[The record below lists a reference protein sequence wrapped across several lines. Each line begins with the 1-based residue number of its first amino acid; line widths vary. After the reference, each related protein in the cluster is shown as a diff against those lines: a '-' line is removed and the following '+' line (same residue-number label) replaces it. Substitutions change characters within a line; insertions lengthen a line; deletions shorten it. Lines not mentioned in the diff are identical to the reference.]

1 MKRRDF
7 LMRGMFRPAV
17 VVLGG
22 GTGLEI
28 MLAEAFAQPRSCGP
42 PPAAKPQRRTAAESL
57 PPLPLPATPLR
68 RSEKKREPSP
78 PALVGKVILGDVKW
92 ETRDGQRYAFR
103 DWMTDPADM
112 QNLLTWTNE
121 QLHIRYRVVDA
132 DLAEFSYNPTELPT
146 LYFTGHDAFTVPDAV
161 IPRLRQF
168 CIDGGTILGDACCG
182 APAFDQA
189 FRRLVQQLFPKRP
202 MEPLPTDHPLYSSFY
217 PISSVHYREEG
228 RTDWQDLP
236 ELEAVSIGCRAAIVY
251 TGGYDCSC
259 GWDGHVH
266 EHGKRVLPADARKLG
281 ANIITYAL
289 ATYELGRFL
298 STERV
303 YHQTGQP
310 TRDQLVIAQVI
321 HDGDWDTQPSSLA
334 SLLKHLAENTTVEV
348 QFKKEDVDLRSI
360 DAFAHPILYMT
371 GHKDFTLS
379 DDEVNNLRRYLAAGG
394 VLVAN
399 ACCGRKAFDT
409 AFRREIARVL
419 PDHKLDRVALEH
431 PVYRSV
437 FPIDKVSYTP
447 LVIHEHPGMFRP
459 TLEGISIENQLRVVY
474 SPYGFVNGWSG
485 APNPYDRGYEDKDA
499 LRLGINILV
508 YAMTH

>member
-7 LMRGMFRPAV
+7 LTRGVLRPIV
-17 VVLGG
+17 TLVGG
-22 GTGLEI
+22 GAGLEI
-28 MLAEAFAQPRSCGP
+28 MLGEVFAEPRSCGP
-42 PPAAKPQRRTAAESL
+42 PPAAAPQRRTAAESL

-68 RSEKKREPSP
+68 RSEKKRQPSP
-78 PALVGKVILGDVKW
+78 PSLIGKVILGDVKW
-92 ETRDGQRYAFR
+92 VTENGQRSSYR
-103 DWMTDPADM
+103 DWMTDPSDM
-112 QNLLTWTNE
+112 RNLLGWTNQ
-121 QLHIRYRVVDA
+121 QLHNRNRVVDTS
-132 DLAEFSYNPTELPT
+132 LTSFSYDPTELPV
-146 LYFTGHDAFTVPDAV
+146 LNFTGHDAFTVPDEL
-161 IPRLRQF
+161 IGKLRQF
-168 CIDGGTILGDACCG
+168 CTDGGTILGDACCG
-182 APAFDQA
+182 ADAFDQA
-189 FRRLVQQLFPKRP
+189 FRQFAQRLIPNRP
-202 MEPLPTDHPLYSSFY
+202 MAVLPMDHPLYASFY
-217 PISSVHYREEG
+217 PISGVRYREEG
-228 RTDWQDLP
+228 KGERDDLP
-236 ELEAVSIGCRAAIVY
+236 KLEAVSLGCRAAVIY

-266 EHGKRVLPADARKLG
+266 EHGKRVLPGDARKLG
-281 ANIITYAL
+281 ANIITYSL

-298 STERV
+298 ATERV

-348 QFKKEDVDLRSI
+348 QFKKENVDLRSI

-379 DDEVNNLRRYLAAGG
+379 TEEVSNLRRYLAAGG

-399 ACCGRKAFDT
+399 ACCGRKGFDT

-419 PDHKLDRVALEH
+419 PDQKLDRIAPDH

-437 FPIDKVSYTP
+437 FPIQKVEYTP
-447 LVIHEHPGMFRP
+447 LVLHEHPGLSQP
-459 TLEGISIENQLRVVY
+459 ALEGISLEKQLRVVY

-485 APNPYDRGYEDKDA
+485 APNPYAREYEGKDA

>member
-7 LMRGMFRPAV
+7 LTRSVFRSVVAV
-17 VVLGG
+17 AGG
-22 GTGLEI
+22 AVGLET
-28 MLAEAFAQPRSCGP
+28 MLAEAFAKPRSCGP
-42 PPAAKPQRRTAAESL
+42 PPRAKPQRRTAAESF

-68 RSEKKREPSP
+68 RSEKKRQPSP
-78 PALVGKVILGDVKW
+78 PALVGKVILGNVKW
-92 ETRDGQRYAFR
+92 VTQGGQRSSYR
-103 DWMTDPADM
+103 DWMTDPSDM
-112 QNLLTWTNE
+112 RNLLHWTNQ
-121 QLHIRYRVVDA
+121 QLHIRYRVVDT
-132 DLAEFSYNPTELPT
+132 DLAEFSYNPTELPL
-146 LYFTGHDAFTVPDAV
+146 LYFTGHDAFSVPAAV
-161 IPRLRQF
+161 IPKLRQY

-182 APAFDQA
+182 MPDFDKA
-189 FRRLVQQLFPKRP
+189 FRKLVEQLFPKRP
-202 MEPLPTDHPLYSSFY
+202 MEPLPADHPLYSSFY
-217 PISSVHYREEG
+217 PISSARYKQEG
-228 RTDWQDLP
+228 KPDWQDAP
-236 ELEAVSIGCRAAIVY
+236 KLEAVSIGCRAAIIY

-259 GWDGHVH
+259 GWDGHIH
-266 EHGKRVLPADARKLG
+266 ERGKRVLPADARKIG

-303 YHQTGQP
+303 YHQTGEP

-334 SLLKHLAENTTVEV
+334 SLLKHLASSTTVEV
-348 QFKKEDVDLRSI
+348 QFKKENVDLRNI

-371 GHKDFTLS
+371 GHKDFVLG

-399 ACCGRKAFDT
+399 ACCGRKTFDT
-409 AFRREIARVL
+409 AFRREVARVL
-419 PDHKLDRVALEH
+419 PDQKLARIPLDH

-437 FPIDKVSYTP
+437 FPIRKVAYTP
-447 LVIHEHPGMFRP
+447 LVLHEHPGMSRP
-459 TLEGISIENQLRVVY
+459 ALQGVSLESQLRVIY

-485 APNPYDRGYEDKDA
+485 APNPYARGYQDKDA